1 MIPLE
6 LAQLSVAEVVSEAV
20 QAATPGAAQ
29 QGITLEGSA
38 PHGPPVLADRARLV
52 QVIDNLIANAVKFT
66 EEGGRVR
73 VISAVAGR
81 EWRIDVLDSG
91 IGIPATESATCSSD
105 FSAPLTPPRRAAPAR
120 AWACPSS
127 RKWPSCTAAGWR

>member
-20 QAATPGAAQ
+20 QAATPGVAQ

-66 EEGGRVR
+66 EEKGGC
-73 VISAVAGR
+73 G
-81 EWRIDVLDSG
+81 
-91 IGIPATESATCSSD
+91 
-105 FSAPLTPPRRAAPAR
+105 
-120 AWACPSS
+120 
-127 RKWPSCTAAGWR
+127 